1 VTRRWL
7 IDGMNVVGSRPD
19 RWWNNPPRAMRAL
32 VDSLDRYARD
42 TQDDVTVVFDT
53 DPGLAAEPEYARVVV
68 ASRKGRNAADHE
80 IVALVARD
88 ENPSGLRVVTSDK
101 QLKEK
106 VEALGTRV
114 VPSRVFRDQVE
125 AAIGDD
131 DR

>member
-1 VTRRWL
+1 
-7 IDGMNVVGSRPD
+7 
-19 RWWNNPPRAMRAL
+19 MRAL
-32 VDSLDRYARD
+32 VDSLDHYARV
-42 TQDDVTVVFDT
+42 TQDEVTVVFDT
-53 DPGLAAEPEYARVVV
+53 DPGLAVEPEYARVVV

-114 VPSRVFRDQVE
+114 VPSRAFRDQVE

-131 DR
+131 R